1 MANRGNIFSVLLTG
15 LRDTSGVSLSGGTVY
30 FYAPGTVIA
39 KSVYTDDDLTNAVNS
54 VELDANGQAEIY
66 GRGLYDVVVKD
77 ADEVVLYSW
86 ESVFLGKDVFVSTS
100 VIADYNATADD
111 SLILVDTSAG
121 NVTVT
126 LPDPATMQQAPYIV
140 KTTADANTVTI
151 SRTDTTINGD
161 ANYVVSSQW
170 EGVQIAFDETNFYT
184 LGNYATIATTIT
196 TEATTSTAG
205 KVELAT
211 SAETITGT
219 DPNLAVTP
227 AALKAALDLLSPVLA
242 PAITGMTISN
252 AADTEHDIT
261 IATGSARDAGNT
273 TVITL
278 SAAITKQIDANW
290 TAGSAAGG
298 FPSGLTIANSTWY
311 RVFVIRNPSTGVVDA
326 GFDTSATA
334 ANLLAD
340 ATGFTQ
346 YRRVGWVRTDGSAN
360 IINFRTV
367 GDRVVWNVPILDQSI
382 TATTTTATLHTITA
396 PINMDADLVVGVST
410 SSATFAEHYALYTA
424 EAQTDTTASSSAY
437 TFYVARSNESYTRMS
452 VALCIN
458 VGANQRIRSRY
469 NDTNYLH
476 RIMTIGWTDDR
487 RAA

>member
-1 MANRGNIFSVLLTG
+1 MANRGNIFSVLLSG

-77 ADEVVLYSW
+77 ADDAVLYSW

-111 SLILVDTSAG
+111 SLILVDTTAG
-121 NVTVT
+121 NVTIT

-140 KTTADANTVTI
+140 KTTDDANTVTV
-151 SRTDTTINGD
+151 SRADTTINGD
-161 ANYVVSSQW
+161 ANYVISSQW

-211 SAETITGT
+211 DAEAIAGT
-219 DPNLAVTP
+219 DALRALVPANLTAAVFPGLANFLTGLTL
-227 AALKAALDLLSPVLA
+227 AA
-242 PAITGMTISN
+242 
-252 AADTEHDIT
+252 AADTAHDIT
-261 IATGSARDAGNT
+261 IVTGTARDAVNAQF
-273 TVITL
+273 ITL
-278 SAAITKQIDANW
+278 GSAITKQIDANW
-290 TAGSAAGG
+290 AAGTNAGG
-298 FPSGLTIANSTWY
+298 FPSGLTIASNTWY
-311 RVFVIRNPSTGVVDA
+311 RVFVIRNPTSGAVDA

-334 ANLLAD
+334 ATLLAD

-346 YRRVGWVRTDGSAN
+346 YALVGWVLTDGSAN
-360 IINFRTV
+360 ISHIVSQN
-367 GDRVVWNVPILDQSI
+367 
-382 TATTTTATLHTITA
+382 TADTSAARQKIGTSGYYRLPGGLLVQWGVQGQLNANSGADVTFPLTFFTACIGIYFGTSTTA
-396 PINMDADLVVGVST
+396 DANDVWLTHSSVTT
-410 SSATFAEHYALYTA
+410 SGFRIANGGAIPTGSSNFWIALGY
-424 EAQTDTTASSSAY
+424 
-437 TFYVARSNESYTRMS
+437 
-452 VALCIN
+452 
-458 VGANQRIRSRY
+458 
-469 NDTNYLH
+469 
-476 RIMTIGWTDDR
+476 
-487 RAA
+487 

>member
-326 GFDTSATA
+326 GF
-334 ANLLAD
+334 AD